1 MVTADRGIGDDVT
14 TITGCTCQPTTIL
27 CQSLSFS
34 LSFCL
39 SVWLSVCLCV
49 TCLTIRQSVNSNL
62 LLNIV
67 TQQVFTVHS
76 TNKTLVLH

>member
-27 CQSLSFS
+27 CPC

-39 SVWLSVCLCV
+39 SDCLFVCLSVCLFDYP
-49 TCLTIRQSVNSNL
+49 SVG
-62 LLNIV
+62 
-67 TQQVFTVHS
+67 QFQFAA
-76 TNKTLVLH
+76 